1 MHPGAPTVE
10 SRSRFSFH
18 GLGACLRCGMSAT
31 GKRFTFL
38 LLVLSAGLALVPP
51 CRGGGSVGFE
61 STGSLVNAHFPIIA
75 TLLPN
80 GTVLVTGGAWTGP
93 PGNAELYD
101 PASGTWAATGS
112 LTTTFSP
119 ETAMLLPNGK
129 VLVTGTTDL
138 FTGIASAEL
147 YDPASGTWTV
157 TGSPSIGHGN
167 STATMLPNGKVLLA
181 GGFYFTFFR
190 GYSGATA
197 ELYDPTSG
205 TWIST
210 GSLAAARHLHTA
222 TLLPSGKVLVAA
234 GEYDDGSNVSYVKS
248 AELYDPASGTWTST
262 GSVNTGRIAHT
273 ATMLP
278 NGMVLAAGGDANGS
292 AELYNPASE
301 TWTLT
306 GNLAT
311 VRGRHT
317 ATLLP
322 SHKVLVAGGIG
333 SGEYLMSAELYDV
346 NSGTWTATGNLG
358 AARFGHTA
366 TLLPNHK
373 VLVAGGQ
380 YGSEPL
386 VSAELYTG
394 PPTPPILLNIS
405 TRLRVQTGDNA
416 MIGGF
421 IITGTEPKTV
431 IVRGIGPSLAL
442 AGALADPVIEVHS
455 SSGELLATND
465 NWRDGYYAA
474 QVASTLP
481 PSNDLE
487 SALWGILNPG
497 AYTVVVRGKD
507 NTTGIGLFEVYDLDQ
522 TVNAK
527 LANISTRGLVQTDDN
542 VLIGGFIVGGGT
554 AVGGTATVVV
564 RALGPSV
571 PLTGILG
578 DPTLELRDSS
588 GALVASNDN
597 WKRRPDGSSQQ
608 AEIEATTIPPTND
621 LESALV
627 QTLPAGNYT
636 AIVQGKNGTTGVG
649 LVEVYHLQ

>member
-1 MHPGAPTVE
+1 MGV
-10 SRSRFSFH
+10 R
-18 GLGACLRCGMSAT
+18 
-31 GKRFTFL
+31 GKRSTFL

-51 CRGGGSVGFE
+51 CWGGGSVGFE
-61 STGSLVNAHFPIIA
+61 STGSLVNARSAHTA
-75 TLLPN
+75 TLLSN
-80 GTVLVTGGAWTGP
+80 GKVLVVGGPYYHGP
-93 PGNAELYD
+93 AGSAELYD

-112 LTTTFSP
+112 LTTVFYP
-119 ETAMLLPNGK
+119 ETATLLPNGK
-129 VLVTGTTDL
+129 VLVTGGENL
-138 FTGIASAEL
+138 FYSPTGSAEL

-157 TGSPSIGHGN
+157 TGGPSIAHT
-167 STATMLPNGKVLLA
+167 STTATLLPNGKVLLA
-181 GGFYFTFFR
+181 AGGYTNMTFH
-190 GYSGATA
+190 GSSVAIA
-197 ELYDPTSG
+197 ELYDPASG
-205 TWIST
+205 TWTLT
-210 GSLAAARHLHTA
+210 GSLATPRDRHTA
-222 TLLPSGKVLVAA
+222 TLLPSGKVLVAG
-234 GEYDDGSNVSYVKS
+234 GEYNTGNSLSNLAS
-248 AELYDPASGTWTST
+248 AELYDPASGTWTAT
-262 GSVNTGRIAHT
+262 GNLTIARVAHT

-278 NGMVLAAGGDANGS
+278 NGMVLAAGGYDNGS

-306 GNLAT
+306 GSLAT
-311 VRGRHT
+311 ARSRHT

-322 SHKVLVAGGIG
+322 SHKVLVAGGF
-333 SGEYLMSAELYDV
+333 LMTAELYDV
-346 NSGTWTATGNLG
+346 NSGTWAATGNLG
-358 AARFGHTA
+358 VARLDHTA
-366 TLLPNHK
+366 TLLPSKK

-380 YGSEPL
+380 YGSDAL
-386 VSAELYTG
+386 ASAELYTG
-394 PPTPPILLNIS
+394 PPIPPILLNIS

-431 IVRGIGPSLAL
+431 IVRGIGPSLTI
-442 AGALADPVIEVHS
+442 AGALADPIIEVHGS
-455 SSGELLATND
+455 AGQLLATND

-487 SALWGILNPG
+487 SALWGTLDPG
-497 AYTVVVRGKD
+497 AYTVIVRGKD
-507 NTTGIGLFEVYDLDQ
+507 NATGIGLFEVYDLDQ
-522 TVNAK
+522 TVNAR

-542 VLIGGFIVGGGT
+542 VLIGGLIVGGGT

-571 PLTGILG
+571 PLTGTLG
-578 DPTLELRDSS
+578 DPTLELRDGS
-588 GALVASNDN
+588 GTLVASNDN

-636 AIVQGKNGTTGVG
+636 AIVRGVNGTTGIG
-649 LVEVYHLQ
+649 LVEAYHLQ